1 MKVIIL
7 AGGFGSRLSEY
18 TDLIPKPM
26 VSIGGKPIIW
36 HIMDRYSKF
45 GFKEFIIA
53 LGYKS
58 EVVKQYFLNYTSLNS
73 DFTIELSSGKI
84 STKSVSAPD
93 WKVTLVDTGIET
105 MTGGRLKRL
114 QSFIGKDPFMLTYGD
129 GVADIDIGS
138 LVDFHKKHGKLVTV
152 SAVRPAARFGE
163 LEITDS
169 QVTSFREKPQL
180 EQGWINGGY
189 FVFEPEFIDMID
201 GDSTLLEREPL
212 ETAAKQG
219 ELMAYL
225 HHGFWQSMDT
235 KREHQLLE
243 KMWSEGRAP
252 WAH

>member
-1 MKVIIL
+1 MKVVIL

-84 STKSVSAPD
+84 SEMSVSAPG

-138 LVDFHKKHGKLVTV
+138 LVDFHKKT
-152 SAVRPAARFGE
+152 
-163 LEITDS
+163 I
-169 QVTSFREKPQL
+169 
-180 EQGWINGGY
+180 
-189 FVFEPEFIDMID
+189 
-201 GDSTLLEREPL
+201 
-212 ETAAKQG
+212 
-219 ELMAYL
+219 
-225 HHGFWQSMDT
+225 
-235 KREHQLLE
+235 
-243 KMWSEGRAP
+243 
-252 WAH
+252 

>member
-26 VSIGGKPIIW
+26 VSIGGRPIIW

-138 LVDFHKKHGKLVTV
+138 LVDFHRKHGKLATV

>member
-1 MKVIIL
+1 MKVVIL

-84 STKSVSAPD
+84 SAMSVSAPD

-138 LVDFHKKHGKLVTV
+138 LVDFHKKHGKLATV

-189 FVFEPEFIDMID
+189 FVFEPEFINMIA

-212 ETAAKQG
+212 ESAAIQG

-225 HHGFWQSMDT
+225 HQGFWQSMDT

>member
-1 MKVIIL
+1 
-7 AGGFGSRLSEY
+7 
-18 TDLIPKPM
+18 M

-84 STKSVSAPD
+84 SEMSVSAPD

-138 LVDFHKKHGKLVTV
+138 LVDFHKKHGKLATV

-189 FVFEPEFIDMID
+189 FVFEPEFIDMIA

-212 ETAAKQG
+212 ESAALQG

-225 HHGFWQSMDT
+225 HQGFWQSMDT